1 MKFEGPIPGENFLTD
16 TKNYPWHRPPDL
28 VDYDETVSYMLSKID
43 EPEQIE
49 LVFAML
55 GIDAKV
61 TTVVSTLL
69 LQAISKGKFTID
81 MAMLIAGPLARYIEI
96 QAKNAGVKYD
106 MGLENKDRIV
116 LTPTLLKASLGILE
130 QPEEESPEI
139 MAMREEAGPMEPE
152 QEQIMGLMSQPPE
165 GAVAEDDEQAAMLGQ
180 TEEEVVQDS
189 VQVKL
194 FQHLHAEDYH
204 LVSMCCQLLA

>member
-69 LQAISKGKFTID
+69 LQAISKGKFLS
-81 MAMLIAGPLARYIEI
+81 LIHISE
-96 QAKNAGVKYD
+96 
-106 MGLENKDRIV
+106 
-116 LTPTLLKASLGILE
+116 PTR
-130 QPEEESPEI
+130 P
-139 MAMREEAGPMEPE
+139 
-152 QEQIMGLMSQPPE
+152 
-165 GAVAEDDEQAAMLGQ
+165 
-180 TEEEVVQDS
+180 
-189 VQVKL
+189 
-194 FQHLHAEDYH
+194 Y
-204 LVSMCCQLLA
+204 

>member
-96 QAKNAGVKYD
+96 QAKNSGVKYD

-165 GAVAEDDEQAAMLGQ
+165 GAVAEEDEQAAMLGQ

-189 VQVKL
+189 VQEEE
-194 FQHLHAEDYH
+194 A
-204 LVSMCCQLLA
+204 A

>member
-165 GAVAEDDEQAAMLGQ
+165 GAVAETDEQAAMLGQ

-189 VQVKL
+189 VQEEE
-194 FQHLHAEDYH
+194 A
-204 LVSMCCQLLA
+204 A

>member
-28 VDYDETVSYMLSKID
+28 VDYDETVGYMLSKID

-139 MAMREEAGPMEPE
+139 MSMREEAGPMEPE

-165 GAVAEDDEQAAMLGQ
+165 GAVSSEDEQAAMLGQ
-180 TEEEVVQDS
+180 TEEEVVQDP
-189 VQVKL
+189 VQEEE
-194 FQHLHAEDYH
+194 A
-204 LVSMCCQLLA
+204 A

>member
-81 MAMLIAGPLARYIEI
+81 MAMLIAGPLARYIER

-189 VQVKL
+189 VQEEE
-194 FQHLHAEDYH
+194 A
-204 LVSMCCQLLA
+204 A

>member
-180 TEEEVVQDS
+180 TEEEPVEEE
-189 VQVKL
+189 L
-194 FQHLHAEDYH
+194 EEEA
-204 LVSMCCQLLA
+204 A

>member
-152 QEQIMGLMSQPPE
+152 QEQEQIMGLMSQPPE

-189 VQVKL
+189 VQEEE
-194 FQHLHAEDYH
+194 A
-204 LVSMCCQLLA
+204 A

>member
-152 QEQIMGLMSQPPE
+152 QEQIMGLMSPPPE

-189 VQVKL
+189 VQSEEE
-194 FQHLHAEDYH
+194 A
-204 LVSMCCQLLA
+204 A

>member
-130 QPEEESPEI
+130 QPEEESQEI
-139 MAMREEAGPMEPE
+139 RAMREEAGPMEPE

-189 VQVKL
+189 VQEEE
-194 FQHLHAEDYH
+194 A
-204 LVSMCCQLLA
+204 A

>member
-28 VDYDETVSYMLSKID
+28 VDYDETVGYMLSKID

-139 MAMREEAGPMEPE
+139 MSMREEAGPMEPE

-165 GAVAEDDEQAAMLGQ
+165 GAVSSEDEQAAMLGQ
-180 TEEEVVQDS
+180 TEEEVVEEE
-189 VQVKL
+189 L
-194 FQHLHAEDYH
+194 EEEA
-204 LVSMCCQLLA
+204 A

>member
-49 LVFAML
+49 LVFAMR

-130 QPEEESPEI
+130 QPEEESLEI

-165 GAVAEDDEQAAMLGQ
+165 GAVAEDDEQASMLGQ

-189 VQVKL
+189 VQSEEE
-194 FQHLHAEDYH
+194 A
-204 LVSMCCQLLA
+204 A

>member
-152 QEQIMGLMSQPPE
+152 QEQIMGLMSQPPA
-165 GAVAEDDEQAAMLGQ
+165 GAVAEGDEQAAMLGQ

-189 VQVKL
+189 VQEEES
-194 FQHLHAEDYH
+194 A
-204 LVSMCCQLLA
+204 

>member
-189 VQVKL
+189 VQEEE
-194 FQHLHAEDYH
+194 A
-204 LVSMCCQLLA
+204 A

>member
-130 QPEEESPEI
+130 QPEEESLEI

-152 QEQIMGLMSQPPE
+152 QEQIMGLMSPPPE

-189 VQVKL
+189 VQEEE
-194 FQHLHAEDYH
+194 A
-204 LVSMCCQLLA
+204 A

>member
-130 QPEEESPEI
+130 QPEEESLEI

-180 TEEEVVQDS
+180 TEEEPVEEE
-189 VQVKL
+189 L
-194 FQHLHAEDYH
+194 EEEA
-204 LVSMCCQLLA
+204 A

>member
-189 VQVKL
+189 VQEEES
-194 FQHLHAEDYH
+194 A
-204 LVSMCCQLLA
+204 

>member
-152 QEQIMGLMSQPPE
+152 QEQIVGLMSQPPE

-189 VQVKL
+189 VQEEE
-194 FQHLHAEDYH
+194 A
-204 LVSMCCQLLA
+204 A

>member
-130 QPEEESPEI
+130 QPEEESLEI

-189 VQVKL
+189 VQEEE
-194 FQHLHAEDYH
+194 A
-204 LVSMCCQLLA
+204 A

>member
-130 QPEEESPEI
+130 QPEEESQEI

-189 VQVKL
+189 VQEEE
-194 FQHLHAEDYH
+194 A
-204 LVSMCCQLLA
+204 A

>member
-96 QAKNAGVKYD
+96 QAKNSGVKYD

-189 VQVKL
+189 VQEEE
-194 FQHLHAEDYH
+194 A
-204 LVSMCCQLLA
+204 A

>member
-1 MKFEGPIPGENFLTD
+1 MKFEGPIVGENFLTD
-16 TKNYPWHRPPDL
+16 TRNYPWHRPPDL
-28 VDYDETVSYMLSKID
+28 FDYDEAVSYMLSKID
-43 EPEQIE
+43 EQEQIE

-106 MGLENKDRIV
+106 MGLTNKDRIV

-139 MAMREEAGPMEPE
+139 MAMRKEAGPMEPD
-152 QEQIMGLMSQPPE
+152 QEQIMGLMSRPPE
-165 GAVAEDDEQAAMLGQ
+165 GAVAPDDEQAAMLGQ
-180 TEEEVVQDS
+180 TEEEVVPEEELEEEA
-189 VQVKL
+189 V
-194 FQHLHAEDYH
+194 
-204 LVSMCCQLLA
+204 